1 MAAAAP
7 ITVYVRAGDPD
18 SEAVVAHL
26 RSRGHRFTTRDVL
39 SDPSA
44 SAVLFGRLGRVV
56 VPVVQVGDRL
66 LVGYDPVQ
74 LARFLPSV
82 ESDQAPV
89 SFGAAVRT
97 VSPELA
103 RERGLPAPWGVEVG
117 RVTPDTPAAEAGIR
131 PGDVITGVGAYTL
144 AGGADQFR
152 TAVAARRPGDTMTLT
167 VRRNG
172 DDVVLPVTFPR
183 TGGGDGAPLAG

>member
-26 RSRGHRFTTRDVL
+26 RSRGHRFTTRDVHN
-39 SDPSA
+39 DPSA
-44 SAVLFGRLGRVV
+44 SAVLFGKLGRVA
-56 VPVVQVGDRL
+56 VPAVQVGERM

-74 LARFLPSV
+74 LARFLPSQHA
-82 ESDQAPV
+82 EEPPV
-89 SFGAAVRT
+89 SFGAAVRS
-97 VSPELA
+97 VGPELA
-103 RERGLPAPWGVEVG
+103 RQRGLAAAGGVEVG

-152 TAVAARRPGDTMTLT
+152 AAVAARRPGDTMTLT
-167 VRRNG
+167 VRRDG
-172 DDVVLPVTFPR
+172 DDLVLPVAFPR
-183 TGGGDGAPLAG
+183 VGGEDGAPAG

>member
-1 MAAAAP
+1 M
-7 ITVYVRAGDPD
+7 
-18 SEAVVAHL
+18 VAHL
-26 RSRGHRFTTRDVL
+26 RSRGHRFTTRDVHT
-39 SDPSA
+39 DPSA
-44 SAVLFGRLGRVV
+44 SAVLFGRLGRVAI
-56 VPVVQVGDRL
+56 PAVQVGERM

-74 LARFLPSV
+74 LARFLPAV
-82 ESDQAPV
+82 EGDEPPV
-89 SFGAAVRT
+89 SFGAAVRS

-117 RVTPDTPAAEAGIR
+117 PVRPDTPAAAAGIR
-131 PGDVITGVGAYTL
+131 TGDVITGVGAYTL

-167 VRRNG
+167 IRRDG

-183 TGGGDGAPLAG
+183 ADDGDGAPAG

>member
-1 MAAAAP
+1 VAAVP
-7 ITVYVRAGDPD
+7 ITVYVRAGDRD

-26 RSRGHRFTTRDVL
+26 RSRGHRFTVKDIH
-39 SDPSA
+39 SDPGA

-56 VPVVQVGDRL
+56 APVVQVGERL

-74 LARFLPSV
+74 LARFLPAV

-89 SFGAAVRT
+89 SFGAAVRSVT
-97 VSPELA
+97 PELA

-117 RVTPDTPAAEAGIR
+117 PVKPDTPAAAAGIR

-144 AGGADQFR
+144 SGGADQFR
-152 TAVAARRPGDTMTLT
+152 IAVAARRPGDTMTLT
-167 VRRNG
+167 VRRDG

-183 TGGGDGAPLAG
+183 AGDGDGSPPG